1 MCLVSQAR
9 PGLTHLLNSI
19 AVTTQLAHAAE
30 TLLPPRRTRER
41 EEERERE
48 REKERE
54 RGGARTQLQLPT
66 TSELP
71 VSWRRWETLL
81 GFGNKK
87 GNIISHSCSLDATI
101 SD

>member
-48 REKERE
+48 RERKRE
-54 RGGARTQLQLPT
+54 RRG
-66 TSELP
+66 
-71 VSWRRWETLL
+71 
-81 GFGNKK
+81 
-87 GNIISHSCSLDATI
+87 SHSITVTYYIRTACFLEEVGDLTWFWE
-101 SD
+101 